1 MPLTTCSPILFVHCE
16 ANGMIILKSQREIAY
31 MREAG
36 RIVAETLEEVRKA
49 ARPDVTTLEL
59 DEIAAKHIIKCGAK
73 PAFKGYHGFPG
84 SICASLN
91 EEVVHGI
98 PGQRILKNG
107 DILSIDVGAEING
120 YYGDAA
126 ITIPIG
132 TITEELQQL
141 LDVTEQS
148 LYKGIE
154 QAIINNRLSDISHA
168 VQQHAEAYG
177 YGVVRD
183 YVGHGI
189 GSKMHEDPQIPNYGS
204 PGRGPR
210 LKAGM
215 TLAIEPMIN
224 LGTHKVKTLDD
235 GWTVITIDGKQS
247 AHFEH
252 TIAITPDGPEIMT
265 KL

>member
-1 MPLTTCSPILFVHCE
+1 
-16 ANGMIILKSQREIAY
+16 MIILKSDREIDY
-31 MREAG
+31 LRDAG
-36 RIVAETLEEVRKA
+36 KIVAETLREVKNVA
-49 ARPDVTTLEL
+49 KPGVSTLEL
-59 DEIAAKHIIKCGAK
+59 DQIAEKYIKSRGAT

-84 SICASLN
+84 NICASIN

-98 PGQRILKNG
+98 PGLRKLKTG
-107 DILSIDVGAEING
+107 DNVSIDIGAVING
-120 YYGDAA
+120 YNGDAA
-126 ITIPIG
+126 ITVAVGDVDP
-132 TITEELQQL
+132 EVQRL

-154 QAIINNRLSDISHA
+154 QAVVGNRLGDISHA
-168 VQQHAEAYG
+168 IQSHAERYS

-189 GSKMHEDPQIPNYGS
+189 GRNMHEDPQIPNYGN

-210 LKAGM
+210 LKSGM

-224 LGTHKVKTLDD
+224 MGTYEVQTLDD
-235 GWTVITIDGKQS
+235 DWTVVTLDGKQS

-252 TIAITPDGPEIMT
+252 TIAITGDRPEILT

>member
-1 MPLTTCSPILFVHCE
+1 
-16 ANGMIILKSQREIAY
+16 MIILKSEREINY
-31 MREAG
+31 MRDAG
-36 RIVAETLEEVRKA
+36 KIVAKALSEVRKA
-49 ARPDVTTLEL
+49 AKPNVMTLEL
-59 DEIAAKHIIKCGAK
+59 DEIAEKYIKNCGAT

-84 SICASLN
+84 NICSSVN

-98 PGQRILKNG
+98 PGLKKLKNG
-107 DILSIDVGAEING
+107 DTVSVDIGAVING

-126 ITIPIG
+126 ITIPVGEIQ
-132 TITEELQQL
+132 TEVQRL

-154 QAIINNRLSDISHA
+154 RAIINNRLSDISHA
-168 VQQHAEAYG
+168 VQQHAESFG

-189 GSKMHEDPQIPNYGS
+189 GRNMHEDPQVPNYGQ

-210 LKAGM
+210 LKPGM

-224 LGTHKVKTLDD
+224 MGTHEVTTLDD
-235 GWTVITIDGKQS
+235 GWTVITSDGKRS

-252 TIAITPDGPEIMT
+252 TIAITHDGPEIMT

>member
-1 MPLTTCSPILFVHCE
+1 
-16 ANGMIILKSQREIAY
+16 MIILKSEREISY
-31 MREAG
+31 LRDAG
-36 RIVAETLEEVRKA
+36 RIVAETIDIVKQA
-49 ARPDVTTLEL
+49 AKPDVTTLEL
-59 DEIAAKHIIKCGAK
+59 DQIAEKYIKSRGAI

-84 SICASLN
+84 NICASVN

-98 PGQRILKNG
+98 PGLRKLKNG
-107 DILSIDVGAEING
+107 DTVSVDIGTVING

-126 ITIPIG
+126 VTIPIG
-132 TITEELQQL
+132 SIDAEVQRL
-141 LDVTEQS
+141 LDVTEES

-154 QAIINNRLSDISHA
+154 QAVVNNRLSDISHA
-168 VQQHAEAYG
+168 VQKVAETHG

-189 GSKMHEDPQIPNYGS
+189 GRSMHEDPQVPNYGP

-210 LKAGM
+210 LKPGM

-224 LGTHKVKTLDD
+224 MGTPDVKTLDD
-235 GWTVITIDGKQS
+235 GWTVITSDGKRS

-252 TIAITPDGPEIMT
+252 TIAITDDGPEILT

>member
-1 MPLTTCSPILFVHCE
+1 
-16 ANGMIILKSQREIAY
+16 
-31 MREAG
+31 MRDAG
-36 RIVAETLEEVRKA
+36 RIVAKTLAEVKKA
-49 ARPDVTTLEL
+49 AKPDVTTLEL
-59 DEIAAKHIIKCGAK
+59 DQIAEQYIKSCGAT

-84 SICASLN
+84 NICSSVN

-98 PGQRILKNG
+98 PGLKKLKTG
-107 DILSIDVGAEING
+107 DTISVDIGAVING
-120 YYGDAA
+120 YNGDAA
-126 ITIPIG
+126 ITVPIG
-132 TITEELQQL
+132 AIDAEVQQL

-154 QAIINNRLSDISHA
+154 QAVVNNRLSDISHA
-168 VQQHAEAYG
+168 VQKHAETYG

-189 GSKMHEDPQIPNYGS
+189 GRNMHEDPQVPNYGA

-210 LKAGM
+210 LKPGM

-224 LGTHKVKTLDD
+224 MGTHEVKTLDD
-235 GWTVITIDGKQS
+235 GWTVITSDGKRS

-252 TIAITPDGPEIMT
+252 TIAIGPDGPEILT